1 MARDDDD
8 DIIEIDFDDDGS
20 DTGDTTPV
28 AEPRPVLEV
37 ELDDE
42 APAVGSRAPFGIP
55 RTASSPR
62 RPSRPAPI
70 ANPEPASEASDAG
83 GKPCPVCGFAIPPLE
98 AECPRCARFGP
109 PAAAENGPA
118 HLPAVDPSMAYP
130 DVAPPRRRTGAI
142 IGVILVLVLVVGAA
156 ALAAY
161 LIINSPHQRAR
172 RAFDDGLKAQLAGD
186 METARQKYEEA
197 LELDPDMGLAAL
209 MMGMTHL
216 GISLTGNTTGY
227 LQQLMERA
235 AGGDTRT
242 LSEAD
247 RWFDHAILIAKRL
260 PPTSSLRHADI
271 KTPAQLGAYAHVM
284 KAITAYLRYSAGLM
298 SEDPLSAS
306 PWLSMMQ
313 SELQQAF
320 ALDPTNPY
328 ARDMQN
334 QLPPL

>member
-1 MARDDDD
+1 MARDDD
-8 DIIEIDFDDDGS
+8 DIIEIDFDDEDEPA
-20 DTGDTTPV
+20 DTPPQTDARPVIEIVLEDDPAATTPRPPSGQ
-28 AEPRPVLEV
+28 ARSAAPRRRTA
-37 ELDDE
+37 
-42 APAVGSRAPFGIP
+42 APARARSEPP
-55 RTASSPR
+55 PD
-62 RPSRPAPI
+62 AP
-70 ANPEPASEASDAG
+70 DAG

-98 AECPRCARFGP
+98 TACPRCARIGP
-109 PAAAENGPA
+109 VPTGSGGPA
-118 HLPAVDPSMAYP
+118 ELPPVDAGGAYP
-130 DVAPPRRRTGAI
+130 DVRPRRRRTGAVV
-142 IGVILVLVLVVGAA
+142 GVIVVLVVIVGAA

-161 LIINSPHQRAR
+161 LITNSPHQRAR

-186 METARQKYEEA
+186 METARQKYLEA

-227 LQQLMERA
+227 LQRLMELA

-247 RWFDHAILIAKRL
+247 RWFDHAVVIANRL
-260 PPTSSLRHADI
+260 PPTRSLRHADI
-271 KTPAQLGAYAHVM
+271 KTPAQLAAYAHVM

-306 PWLSMMQ
+306 PWLSVMQ

>member
-1 MARDDDD
+1 MARDDDGN
-8 DIIEIDFDDDGS
+8 IIEIDFDDENDV
-20 DTGDTTPV
+20 GDTTPV
-28 AEPRPVLEV
+28 QDAGPVIDV
-37 ELDDE
+37 VLDDD
-42 APAVGSRAPFGIP
+42 APAAASRAPSSAARP
-55 RTASSPR
+55 PTPRPRSTPSARTA
-62 RPSRPAPI
+62 PAPGTD
-70 ANPEPASEASDAG
+70 APEAG

-98 AECPRCARFGP
+98 TQCPRCARLGS
-109 PAAAENGPA
+109 PAAAGGGPA
-118 HLPAVDPSMAYP
+118 QLPAVDPGGAYP
-130 DVAPPRRRTGAI
+130 NVEPRRRRTGVV
-142 IGVILVLVLVVGAA
+142 IGVIVVVAVVVGAA
-156 ALAAY
+156 ALTAY
-161 LIINSPHQRAR
+161 LITNSPHQRAR
-172 RAFDDGLKAQLAGD
+172 RAFDEGLKAQLAGD
-186 METARQKYEEA
+186 METARGKYLKA

-227 LQQLMERA
+227 LQQLMELA
-235 AGGDTRT
+235 AGGDTRA

-247 RWFDHAILIAKRL
+247 RWFDHAVVIADRL

-271 KTPAQLGAYAHVM
+271 KTPAQLAAYAHVM

>member
-1 MARDDDD
+1 MARDDDG
-8 DIIEIDFDDDGS
+8 DIIEIDFDDDENEL
-20 DTGDTTPV
+20 GDTATV
-28 AEPRPVLEV
+28 QDARPVIEV
-37 ELDDE
+37 VLDDDTPLS
-42 APAVGSRAPFGIP
+42 AARAPSSPTRPPTPRRRSTPAP
-55 RTASSPR
+55 RTATGPNAD
-62 RPSRPAPI
+62 PP
-70 ANPEPASEASDAG
+70 DAG

-98 AECPRCARFGP
+98 AQCPRCARSGP
-109 PAAAENGPA
+109 PAAAAGGSTQ
-118 HLPAVDPSMAYP
+118 LPAVDPSVAYP
-130 DVAPPRRRTGAI
+130 DVAPPRRRTGAV
-142 IGVILVLVLVVGAA
+142 IGVIVVLMVIVGAA

-186 METARQKYEEA
+186 MDTARQKYQEA

-227 LQQLMERA
+227 LQQLMELA

-247 RWFDHAILIAKRL
+247 RWFDHAILIADRL

-271 KTPAQLGAYAHVM
+271 KTPAQLAAYAHVM

-306 PWLSMMQ
+306 PWLSVMQ